1 MGQAQ
6 IFTKRLIGLIIM
18 LTIRGFICWGE
29 LKILVVVILYS
40 ILTMKIILY
49 KYHQVIIAAF
59 MSNSI
64 NIMVLS

>member
-18 LTIRGFICWGE
+18 LTIKGFICWEE
-29 LKILVVVILYS
+29 LKILAVVILYS

-49 KYHQVIIAAF
+49 KYYQVIIAAF